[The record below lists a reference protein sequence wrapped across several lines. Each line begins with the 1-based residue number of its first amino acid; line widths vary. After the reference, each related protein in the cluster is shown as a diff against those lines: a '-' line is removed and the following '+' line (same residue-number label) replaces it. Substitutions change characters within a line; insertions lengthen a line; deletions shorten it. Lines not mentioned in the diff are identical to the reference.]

1 MTLPANPLPPR
12 QESDY
17 ERFGLQKLNAEEIAA
32 LSRVGRNR
40 TLADGEHLFF
50 TGDRD
55 PSVYIVLR
63 GQAQVYFMRGGTER
77 EVVVLGEGHVIGDI
91 SMLTRMAAV
100 VSVRARG
107 ELEVTEIPVKAFRS
121 ALSDL
126 PAIAEKIINA
136 FVTRRKWL
144 ESMEDF
150 SGVLQIVG
158 RKRDP
163 EAFQLRDFLEKNHI
177 PHAFIEAES
186 EEGGAIL
193 QRY

>member
-1 MTLPANPLPPR
+1 MTVPANPLSARP

-32 LSRVGRNR
+32 LSRLGRNR

-55 PSVYIVLR
+55 LSVYIVLR

-107 ELEVTEIPVKAFRS
+107 ELEVSACAFDS
-121 ALSDL
+121 PGS
-126 PAIAEKIINA
+126 
-136 FVTRRKWL
+136 
-144 ESMEDF
+144 
-150 SGVLQIVG
+150 
-158 RKRDP
+158 
-163 EAFQLRDFLEKNHI
+163 
-177 PHAFIEAES
+177 
-186 EEGGAIL
+186 
-193 QRY
+193 